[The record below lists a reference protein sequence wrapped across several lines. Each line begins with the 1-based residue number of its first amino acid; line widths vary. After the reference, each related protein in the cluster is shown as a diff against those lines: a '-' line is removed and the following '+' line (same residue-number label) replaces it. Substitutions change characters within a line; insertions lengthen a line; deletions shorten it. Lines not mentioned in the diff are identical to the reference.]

1 MQTEDS
7 STEDEDSSPNSVS
20 LSHRTSEL
28 IEQQALRSP
37 PELITSVLASIS
49 GIQNV
54 PGATTVELRRPEARG
69 VVEVKTQ
76 GGRRKPEEFQSVQLR
91 IDSGVARMTLNRPD
105 HNLLNEAMLREMS
118 DGISFVGHREDVKLI
133 VLDSACKVFCG
144 GIDIGEYTSERV
156 FQMLDAFHSVFSG
169 ILQTS
174 KPVLC
179 VVNGPAIGGGAELA
193 AFGDLVVAT
202 PKARFAQPEITIGVF
217 PPLASTIL
225 PFLVGPKVALE
236 LVLLGE
242 PVTAER
248 ALELGLVNR
257 LVPENQLEAT
267 VNDLIA
273 RLTTHS
279 GPVLTM
285 AKKAILGGMGL
296 SLRDGLRNSM
306 DIFLNELYRLE
317 DAQEGLRALVEKRKP
332 NWKNR

>member
-1 MQTEDS
+1 
-7 STEDEDSSPNSVS
+7 
-20 LSHRTSEL
+20 
-28 IEQQALRSP
+28 
-37 PELITSVLASIS
+37 
-49 GIQNV
+49 V
-54 PGATTVELRRPEARG
+54 PGRQSLEARTVEVRTEPKRRN
-69 VVEVKTQ
+69 
-76 GGRRKPEEFQSVQLR
+76 PEEFQFIQHRVEA
-91 IDSGVARMTLNRPD
+91 GVARMTLNRPE
-105 HNLLNEAMLREMS
+105 HNLLNESMLRELA
-118 DGISFVGHREDVKLI
+118 DGITFVAERDDVKLI
-133 VLDSACKVFCG
+133 VLDSSCKVFCG

-156 FQMLDAFHSVFSG
+156 FQMLDAFHSVFAG
-169 ILQTS
+169 ILETA
-174 KPVLC
+174 KPVMT

-248 ALELGLVNR
+248 ALELGLINR
-257 LVPENQLEAT
+257 LVPENKLDAT

-273 RLTTHS
+273 RIASQS

-296 SLRDGLRNSM
+296 SLRDGLKNSM
-306 DIFLNELYRLE
+306 NIFLNELYRLE
-317 DAQEGLRALVEKRKP
+317 DSQEGLRALVEKRKP